1 MPVFLDR
8 PHQIIHRLIVL
19 HLVGVLPE
27 RMERMKLRHFSDRRF
42 FPSSTGR
49 GGTSGV
55 GGKLISGGGTA
66 ASLTG
71 AALPGF
77 TALADLDAGAP
88 PEPVSLPLSAFLP
101 LDTLS
106 RTAGGA
112 SSRAALSTLDGRP
125 VRGSAAFDFFS
136 TVGPACSF
144 GGRPRRFGGLSVS
157 GAFLSGAEQKPPYR
171 PYQRPWMSERLITL
185 PDGAGA
191 SSPISGRT
199 VCWVCS
205 PAAGSA

>member
-1 MPVFLDR
+1 M
-8 PHQIIHRLIVL
+8 
-19 HLVGVLPE
+19 
-27 RMERMKLRHFSDRRF
+27 
-42 FPSSTGR
+42 
-49 GGTSGV
+49 GGS
-55 GGKLISGGGTA
+55 LISGSGTA

-71 AALPGF
+71 AALPIF

-88 PEPVSLPLSAFLP
+88 SQPVFLPLSAFLP

-106 RTAGGA
+106 RTEGGA

-144 GGRPRRFGGLSVS
+144 GGRPRRFGGLSAS
-157 GAFLSGAEQKPPYR
+157 GAFLSGAGAEASLPPLSAA
-171 PYQRPWMSERLITL
+171 WMSERLITL

-191 SSPISGRT
+191 SSHIPGITDRSG
-199 VCWVCS
+199 V
-205 PAAGSA
+205 AGST